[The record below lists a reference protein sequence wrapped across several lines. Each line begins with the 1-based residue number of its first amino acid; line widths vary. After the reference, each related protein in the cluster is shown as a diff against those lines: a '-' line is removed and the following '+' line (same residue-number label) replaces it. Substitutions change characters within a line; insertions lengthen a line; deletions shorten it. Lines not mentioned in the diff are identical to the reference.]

1 MHRIIVTVLLC
12 LLAVQVAGRLRM
24 PTFSNHQL
32 SLRMA
37 EHQLPQRTA
46 KEHANVRRDAEQ
58 CTSQVFVNPATHNP
72 PPMRLKQPTLC
83 DPDVRQYSGYVD
95 LEDKHVF
102 MWYFGSRARLSPD
115 FNTSRDAVPLVFWF
129 SGGPGCSSQIAN
141 WQENGPC
148 MYAPTKPVNSHLS
161 DSLRKRLPHSV
172 QKNPLA
178 WNAIADVVY
187 IDQPVGTGFSHGPM
201 PNSTAE
207 AADTAWRTMQGIYA
221 MLGEKSPGEARIKDV
236 YLMGESYAG
245 QYVPIFSE
253 YIVHMNDRVAESSE
267 LRERGY
273 QALPLSGIGIGN
285 GLFDTRLQ
293 EQAAYTMGCNST
305 YDPLF
310 TKKQCTQLHDT
321 VLPACAAAIDACQP
335 APGTDFAGSV
345 VANSTDGMRNDS
357 CPRMQPEPW
366 RLTEAC
372 SYANSYCNGA
382 LNWTTMI
389 SAYDVR
395 PNARMVPDDYVEYLR
410 SKPFTDAVGV
420 DPGIEYDE
428 CSDIVYD
435 RFVST
440 SDAMSRASVSALE
453 YLLDAQLPVLL
464 YSGDADFICTWYGT
478 MRVANALDW
487 HGKGEWAQA
496 PTTDWTWPAQSGE
509 KVAAGQFV
517 SAQNFTFLRVYEA
530 GHEVS
535 FYQPQ
540 AALYM
545 LAQFIDRVGL
555 VLLGASVEDIEK
567 LATIFWFTAEFRL
580 CRKDGI
586 IRACGA
592 GLLSLFGELEHALSD
607 VPIRL
612 EFEPSKAVE
621 QKYPITEY
629 QPLYFVADSFRD
641 ATAKLREFNKTM
653 KRPFQVRYNP
663 YTRLVEVLDSKDKV
677 QRFAQS
683 ITN

>member
-1 MHRIIVTVLLC
+1 
-12 LLAVQVAGRLRM
+12 
-24 PTFSNHQL
+24 
-32 SLRMA
+32 
-37 EHQLPQRTA
+37 
-46 KEHANVRRDAEQ
+46 
-58 CTSQVFVNPATHNP
+58 
-72 PPMRLKQPTLC
+72 
-83 DPDVRQYSGYVD
+83 
-95 LEDKHVF
+95 
-102 MWYFGSRARLSPD
+102 
-115 FNTSRDAVPLVFWF
+115 
-129 SGGPGCSSQIAN
+129 
-141 WQENGPC
+141 
-148 MYAPTKPVNSHLS
+148 
-161 DSLRKRLPHSV
+161 
-172 QKNPLA
+172 
-178 WNAIADVVY
+178 
-187 IDQPVGTGFSHGPM
+187 
-201 PNSTAE
+201 
-207 AADTAWRTMQGIYA
+207 
-221 MLGEKSPGEARIKDV
+221 
-236 YLMGESYAG
+236 
-245 QYVPIFSE
+245 
-253 YIVHMNDRVAESSE
+253 
-267 LRERGY
+267 
-273 QALPLSGIGIGN
+273 
-285 GLFDTRLQ
+285 
-293 EQAAYTMGCNST
+293 MGCNST

-545 LAQFIDRVGL
+545 LAQFIDR
-555 VLLGASVEDIEK
+555 ASVEDIEK

-580 CRKDGI
+580 CREDGS
-586 IRACGA
+586 IRTCGA

-621 QKYPITEY
+621 QTYPLSDY

-663 YTRLVEVLDSKDKV
+663 YTRLVEVLDSKDK
-677 QRFAQS
+677 
-683 ITN
+683 